1 MELPVGVEVAV
12 AIVSLGGGDGVRT
25 APALMCGAPETR
37 PGILSMQGHRE
48 PLAEHDGAGAF
59 GLELAVGQGRRL
71 GKRGPNSPG
80 DFSPATANGF
90 NNHG

>member
-1 MELPVGVEVAV
+1 
-12 AIVSLGGGDGVRT
+12 
-25 APALMCGAPETR
+25 MCGAPETR

-71 GKRGPNSPG
+71 GKRGPNTPG
-80 DFSPATANGF
+80 DLTPATADGF
-90 NNHG
+90 DNHG